1 MIKSALFVNPF
12 PRLAKVIMEA
22 SQLPPIGLAYTAAFL
37 ESKGI
42 KCWII
47 DANLLKLDEGKVLDK
62 IREYKPDLVGVSF
75 NIATVKEAIYI
86 ASESK
91 KLGKRVIM
99 GGPSSKGEL
108 KSILEKSGSDCIVR
122 GEGEIVTWNL
132 IEKDFDLPNVKGI
145 AYLENGSVTSTPEEE
160 KIKDVD
166 ALPFPAYHLLP
177 ALDKYHNRSRRHP
190 IAPMVTSRGCPY
202 GCSFCGSAYTGWRA
216 RSPENVVAEIEYLMK
231 NFGVR
236 QVDILD
242 DNFTLKLDR
251 AEQICDLIIAKK
263 LDILIT
269 FPNGLRADRL
279 TENLVQKLAKAG
291 VYRTGVGIE
300 SGEQKIV
307 DNINKSLK
315 LEQVK
320 LALGWLRKYNIVAF
334 GYFQFGLPGETK
346 ESMQKTIDFAK
357 EANPHWA
364 NFGITTPLPGTPLY
378 KELQKQGKVNVAEDE
393 GIDSGFYSVKSG
405 HFDTGDVTMQE
416 VMSFQKMAW
425 RKFYFRPSKIL
436 DLLGTI
442 KSYRELEWTVS
453 LTLPILKGVIFKKS
467 KAAS

>member
-1 MIKSALFVNPF
+1 MIKSVLLVNPY

-37 ESKGI
+37 ESKGVT
-42 KCWII
+42 CWII
-47 DANLLKLDEGKVLDK
+47 DANILKLDEEKVMEK
-62 IREYKPDLVGVSF
+62 IKECNPDMVGVSF
-75 NIATVKEAIYI
+75 NIATVKEAITI
-86 ASESK
+86 AKESK
-91 KLGKRVIM
+91 VLGKKVIM

-108 KSILEKSGSDCIVR
+108 LSILEKSGADCIVR

-132 IEKDFDLPNVKGI
+132 IEKDFDLKNTKGI
-145 AYLENGSVTSTPEEE
+145 AYLENNKVISTPEEE

-166 ALPFPAYHLLP
+166 ALPFPAYNLLP
-177 ALDKYHNRSRRHP
+177 DLDLYRNRSRRHP

-231 NFGVR
+231 NFDVK

-242 DNFTLKLDR
+242 DNFTLDLNR
-251 AEQICDLIIAKK
+251 AEKICDLIINKK
-263 LDILIT
+263 IDILIT
-269 FPNGLRADRL
+269 FPNGLRDDRL
-279 TENLVQKLAKAG
+279 SEPLVEKLAKAG
-291 VYRTGVGIE
+291 VYRAGIGIE
-300 SGEQKIV
+300 SGDQKIV
-307 DNINKSLK
+307 NNINKSLK

-320 LALGWLRKYNIVAF
+320 IALRWLRKNKIVTF

-357 EANPHWA
+357 DVNPNWA

-378 KELQKQGKVNVAEDE
+378 KELQKQGKLTVSEDE
-393 GIDSGFYSVKSG
+393 GIESGFYSVKTG
-405 HFDTGDVTMQE
+405 HYDTGDVTIVD
-416 VMSFQKMAW
+416 VMSYQKMAW
-425 RKFYFRPSKIL
+425 KKFYFRPSKIM

-453 LTLPILKGVIFKKS
+453 LTLPILKGVIFKKN
-467 KAAS
+467 KAS